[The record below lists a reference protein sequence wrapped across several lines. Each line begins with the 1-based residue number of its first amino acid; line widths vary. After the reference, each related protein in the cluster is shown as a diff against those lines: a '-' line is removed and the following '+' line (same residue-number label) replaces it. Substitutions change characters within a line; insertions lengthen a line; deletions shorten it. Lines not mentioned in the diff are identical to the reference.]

1 MFLVDKLMTLFKGT
15 CTEQSEYV
23 EVESTET
30 DVDLSTLRVVDLRSL
45 AKERGLKGYTKLKK
59 HDLVSLLSDN

>member
-1 MFLVDKLMTLFKGT
+1 MFLLDKLMTLFKGT
-15 CTEQSEYV
+15 NSEQSESALV
-23 EVESTET
+23 SET
-30 DVDLSTLRVVDLRSL
+30 DIDLSTLRVVDLRSL